1 MKTKPLVEPNGIKKI
16 NRAALPMVALVIPI
30 AFENFFRILVS
41 SVDTVM
47 LSGYSQQAVA
57 GIGLVSQYIFLIT
70 ILFNVICIGTTIVLA
85 QYLGAE
91 RTQESAYVTQGSVIM
106 ITAVA
111 IFISTMV
118 FVFSKKLLGFYNVE
132 EELRVY
138 ASQYLFIFGGI
149 GAFFIAFNMLQATIL
164 RAYGYTK
171 DAMYITMTANVINV
185 IGNAISLYGPFGLPV
200 LGVPGVAASSVI
212 SQFAACILLAI
223 RINKKPDVKFPLRG
237 WKNIPSSIYKT
248 ILKIGVPTAGEN
260 MSYNVS
266 QIVIMA
272 MVSTLG
278 TFAMSSMIYTQTI
291 ARFVF
296 ILPMSI
302 GAAVQLKTGYWV
314 GSKQPEIAYKKL
326 YKYQIIGTFISMTLM
341 VILNLFKSPLIGVFS
356 KNPEISTI
364 TFTLLLFSFYIE
376 FGRSINLVTISALKG
391 AGDVRFPVFFGI
403 FSMWCIM
410 VLGSYVFGIHLG
422 FGLIGIW
429 LSIGTDETFR
439 GFAMLLRWR
448 SKKWMTKAI
457 K

>member
-1 MKTKPLVEPNGIKKI
+1 MKSQPINQPINTKKI
-16 NRAALPMVALVIPI
+16 NRAALPMVALVFPI
-30 AFENFFRILVS
+30 ILENFFRILVS
-41 SVDTVM
+41 SVDTIM

-57 GIGLVSQYIFLIT
+57 GIGLVAQYIFFIH

-85 QYLGAE
+85 QYLGAD
-91 RTQESAYVTQGSVIM
+91 RNQESAHVTQGSVIM

-111 IFISTMV
+111 VFISAIV
-118 FVFSKKLLGFYNVE
+118 FVFAKKLLGFYDVE
-132 EELRVY
+132 EDLRTY
-138 ASQYLFIFGGI
+138 ATQYLIIFGGI

-212 SQFAACILLAI
+212 SQFVSCILLAI
-223 RINKKPDVKFPLRG
+223 RINNKPDVKFPLRG

-278 TFAMSSMIYTQTI
+278 TFAMSSMIYAQTI

-296 ILPMSI
+296 IIPMSI

-314 GSKQPEIAYKKL
+314 GGKQPEIAYKKL
-326 YKYQIIGTFISMTLM
+326 YKYQFMGTCISMFLM
-341 VILNLFKSPLIGVFS
+341 LIVNIFKSPLISIFT

-376 FGRSINLVTISALKG
+376 FGRSFNLITISALKG
-391 AGDVRFPVFFGI
+391 AGDVKFPVFFGI

-422 FGLIGIW
+422 LGLIGIW

-439 GFAMLLRWR
+439 GFAMLLRWK